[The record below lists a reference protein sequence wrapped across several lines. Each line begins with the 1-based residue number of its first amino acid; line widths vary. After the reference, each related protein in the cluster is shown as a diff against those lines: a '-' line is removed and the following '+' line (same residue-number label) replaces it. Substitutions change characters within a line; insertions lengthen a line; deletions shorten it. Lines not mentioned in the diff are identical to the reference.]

1 MTNFSKLKKL
11 IDICIAKEIAFV
23 SFRLPDSQ
31 EVNTYIQHKTEKKT
45 LNFGNLLANESGFVF
60 APFFEDEFNKKL
72 LIEPDAIIIN
82 DDFDEALLIELAN
95 AKSEQ
100 TTANTNNNTTTTYE
114 AYTQNV
120 AHAIETIKAKK
131 LEKVVISKTRV
142 EALPKNFEAS
152 SFYFTLLENYSRA
165 MVYLFQHQQQCWIG
179 ASPEPLLL
187 KNEHNYNTV
196 SLAGTQAIQHNNTV
210 VWSEKEYD
218 EQKIVSDFIVKQLQK
233 LNVSNIEMCGPES
246 FKAGNLMHLLTK
258 FSFESTLPI
267 DPFIKALH
275 PTPSIAG
282 MEKEKAIA
290 FIRQHEKHNRS
301 YYSGYLGLLN
311 INKKTSL
318 YVNLRCMQLFNNYC
332 VLYAG
337 AGITANS
344 DPDKEWHETENK
356 LLTLK
361 RFLV

>member
-11 IDICIAKEIAFV
+11 IDICIAKKVAFV

>member
-11 IDICIAKEIAFV
+11 IDICIAKKIAFV

>member
-11 IDICIAKEIAFV
+11 IDICIAKKVAFV
-23 SFRLPDSQ
+23 SFRLPDSH
-31 EVNTYIQHKTEKKT
+31 EIVTYIQ
-45 LNFGNLLANESGFVF
+45 LNASKNEAYNNNLLENEVGFVF
-60 APFFEDEFNKKL
+60 APFIEDDVYKKRFVAPDITIVNDAFDDL
-72 LIEPDAIIIN
+72 LLRELQNYN
-82 DDFDEALLIELAN
+82 DVQITDC
-95 AKSEQ
+95 
-100 TTANTNNNTTTTYE
+100 TNNIETSSYE
-114 AYTQNV
+114 VYTQNV
-120 AHAIETIKAKK
+120 AKAIENIKAKK

>member
-142 EALPKNFEAS
+142 ETLPKNFEAS

-218 EQKIVSDFIVKQLQK
+218 EQKIVSDFIVKQLHR

-258 FSFESTLPI
+258 FCFESTLPI
-267 DPFIKALH
+267 DPFITALH

>member
-31 EVNTYIQHKTEKKT
+31 EVNTYIQHKTEKKK

>member
-267 DPFIKALH
+267 DPFITALH